1 MLNSKLQEYLKS
13 FPPEFEILVN
23 GNIDFAMQVS
33 YFIKGGTVSGRILIT
48 DGKSDIHECDLKNNE
63 LPEKKDNSND
73 KQHIGVTAD
82 GERYI
87 GLIAAEPDFAFLE
100 TATRKQKGDFYRQYA
115 DIMDVDLKT
124 LTKKS
129 FMSKWRCESN
139 TYYRCKERIGKFLLE
154 KDKRECDRKNKD
166 KTTDDNTSGFLL
178 SGLQKS
184 KNDILS
190 KLDKGDSESRK
201 MRTYKIYRPGE
212 EENIIKD
219 IKIGLSFQEI
229 NKKYGISRNT
239 FYRKK
244 NGLKASIAANKP
256 WKNENEKPAVKTQT
270 AQDGRVKH
278 EKGFSSPT
286 PLSDENKSKIMQ
298 DIKLGLFCSQI
309 LKKYH
314 INIKAYS
321 EIKKSAEAEKNK
333 AAGDEDDIKSV
344 KKRLNYGRS
353 INNGSDIIPT
363 AGMLKGV
370 SGSSVIPAAKTVA
383 VDINKIQESTAKE
396 ESLKIRPAARPCI
409 RNWQADMIA
418 RGL

>member
-1 MLNSKLQEYLKS
+1 MLNSKLQEYLRT
-13 FPPEFEILVN
+13 FPPDFEILVD

-48 DGKSDIHECDLKNNE
+48 DGKSDIHESDLRNNE
-63 LPEKKDNSND
+63 LQEKKDNSNN
-73 KQHIGVTAD
+73 KQHIDVTAD

-87 GLIAAEPDFAFLE
+87 GLIAAEPNFDFLE
-100 TATRKQKGDFYRQYA
+100 TASRNQKGNFYRKYA

-124 LTKKS
+124 LTKKA
-129 FMSKWRCESN
+129 FMAKWHCESN
-139 TYYRCKERIGKFLLE
+139 TYYRCKERIDKFLLE
-154 KDKRECDRKNKD
+154 KDVRECDCKNKD
-166 KTTDDNTSGFLL
+166 KTTDDNTSEFLL

-184 KNDILS
+184 KDDILS

-201 MRTYKIYRPGE
+201 IRTYKIYRPGE
-212 EENIIKD
+212 ENIIED
-219 IKIGLSFQEI
+219 IKSGLCFQEI
-229 NKKYGISRNT
+229 NKKYGIGKST
-239 FYRKK
+239 YYRRK
-244 NGLKASIAANKP
+244 NSLKAGISADKP
-256 WKNENEKPAVKTQT
+256 LKNEKPAVKNQT

-278 EKGFSSPT
+278 EKRFSSPT
-286 PLSDENKSKIMQ
+286 PVSDENKSKIMQ